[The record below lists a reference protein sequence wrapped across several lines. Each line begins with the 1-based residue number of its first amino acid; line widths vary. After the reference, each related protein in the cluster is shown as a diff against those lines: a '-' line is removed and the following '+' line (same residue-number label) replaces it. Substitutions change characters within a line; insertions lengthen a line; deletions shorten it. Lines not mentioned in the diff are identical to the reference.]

1 MLKKIIY
8 VTVFTILMNCAVT
21 FSSNMTALDYATIS
35 KEENGAFDVQKE
47 LEESFKKESKKR
59 TAKQRNQDRI
69 SGPGAIE
76 TSGNYVVNQDSTE
89 YFSNVVPAENQTEF
103 LEAIDTKY
111 GIVFK
116 SKRHFKTNLGEFD
129 LNTATFETVD
139 LGDRQKYRFKLNI
152 GKVNKKSKS
161 YALYLKA
168 YDIFG
173 NFVTYNRTVIDPSHT
188 VNKDITL
195 DIFGNNDAHIAR
207 IDFGLDT
214 SGMVAEA
221 IANYNVSTAYF
232 NCANALIKIND
243 PANGYDDETKQKLL
257 ESYNNYYKDHLEYAK
272 EYVKEKADIY
282 EVE

>member
-1 MLKKIIY
+1 MFKKIVY
-8 VTVFTILMNCAVT
+8 VTTFIILVNCVVT

-35 KEENGAFDVQKE
+35 KGENGAIDVQKE

-59 TAKQRNQDRI
+59 TANQRNQDRI

-76 TSGNYVVNQDSTE
+76 TSGNYVVNQDNTE

-103 LEAIDTKY
+103 LEAIDSKY

-139 LGDRQKYRFKLNI
+139 LGDRQKYRFKLNV

-173 NFVTYNRTVIDPSHT
+173 NFVTYNRTVIDPSYT

-214 SGMVAEA
+214 SGMIAEA
-221 IANYNVSTAYF
+221 IANYNVSTVYF
-232 NCANALIKIND
+232 NCANALIKINNPD
-243 PANGYDDETKQKLL
+243 NGYDDETKQKLL
-257 ESYNNYYKDHLEYAK
+257 ESYNSYYKDHLEYAK
-272 EYVKEKADIY
+272 EYVNEKADIY
-282 EVE
+282 EIE